1 MICRGTLLTLTA
13 GIVAFG
19 GVRGP
24 AAAATDLAAVN
35 PPGNPI
41 SMSFADPTPGAF
53 SSGARVAQTPSANP
67 QSGDQPSGNP
77 LWAVPLRL
85 LSVSRDRPLF
95 SPSRRPPP
103 AAVAAAPYVPP
114 PPPAEVAKPAEP
126 YQPPLLLVGTIVGET
141 ESIGVFVDQV
151 TREVVRLRAGQGHA
165 GWTLRS
171 IRRREATFGKGTQKA
186 TLALPLPGVE
196 PAGQTAVVASSG
208 TLPGDRW
215 SDGDGQIIGAPPN
228 RTPQP
233 VGAPPVVSSV
243 GSLLGDRWTN
253 GDGQIISPP
262 PRSPPP
268 RRVSPMPGGVAPAQ

>member
-1 MICRGTLLTLTA
+1 MICRGIPLALTA

-35 PPGNPI
+35 PPGSTIN
-41 SMSFADPTPGAF
+41 MSFADPTPGPF
-53 SSGARVAQTPSANP
+53 SSGARVAQAPRVNP
-67 QSGDQPSGNP
+67 QSGDQSSGNP

-114 PPPAEVAKPAEP
+114 PPAEVAKPAEP
-126 YQPPLLLVGTIVGET
+126 NHPPLLLVGTIVGET

-151 TREVVRLRAGQGHA
+151 TREVVRLRAGQAHT

-186 TLALPLPGVE
+186 TLALPLPGAE
-196 PAGQTAVVASSG
+196 PAGQGAVVASAG

-215 SDGDGQIIGAPPN
+215 LDGDGQIIGLPPN
-228 RTPQP
+228 TMPQP
-233 VGAPPVVSSV
+233 AGAPPVVSSV
-243 GSLLGDRWTN
+243 GSLPGDRWTD
-253 GDGQIISPP
+253 GDGQTIG
-262 PRSPPP
+262 PPP
-268 RRVSPMPGGVAPAQ
+268 RRMSAMPGGVAPAQ

>member
-35 PPGNPI
+35 PPGNTI
-41 SMSFADPTPGAF
+41 NMSFADPTPGAF

-196 PAGQTAVVASSG
+196 PAGQTAVVASAG
-208 TLPGDRW
+208 TLAGDRGT
-215 SDGDGQIIGAPPN
+215 DGDGQII
-228 RTPQP
+228 
-233 VGAPPVVSSV
+233 
-243 GSLLGDRWTN
+243 
-253 GDGQIISPP
+253 
-262 PRSPPP
+262 SPPP